1 MAIDLVARLR
11 LQDELTKPL
20 KKVMS
25 QLNSASNQSN
35 KMAKA
40 TDSLG
45 KSTSKAGNTVN
56 KLGNAFKNASSK
68 AGGLASS
75 MSKIKDSSA
84 SLNGIKNAILGIA
97 GAYLSAQGAAKL
109 FNATVGAAARYQ
121 QSEVAVRAIF
131 NDDAAAK
138 AYLEMVELKAI
149 DSPLLNSTE
158 MLGASK
164 SLVAMTKNVDELAEA
179 WSIIE
184 RLMVLDP
191 TQGTEGAAFALKEM
205 WQGDAMSMIE
215 RFGLDRGALNE
226 IKKMSIPQQIAE
238 INKLLD
244 GMGITQETVNAM
256 GSTTLGYWAQINE
269 RVEKFMRMIG
279 DSSNTKL
286 GAILGGIVDKLDSMD
301 LDTLAKEIDGMLA
314 GVVSK
319 AIEFAEWL
327 WKWREPIIQVAKVLG
342 VFFGALA
349 GVLAISGTITAI
361 SSAITFLA
369 SPIGYIVLAITGLVI
384 GFKLLYDHSERFR
397 TAISNIIDRTKELW
411 QIFKEGG
418 VSGLLEALIPADI
431 LSALQERFTTV
442 KEQFMNVF
450 KGIYNAVVP
459 ILQTAWS
466 LVSPIL
472 SALGNALKIVADVA
486 MIAWNNILAPTV
498 QYVMTVI
505 QTMWKIVGPIFE
517 LLGAVIEA
525 AFAVLRIAWDTIIG
539 PFVAFLAG
547 AFTQAFG
554 AATEIVEALSPVFE
568 TLGGWIKKAADYLSM
583 FADWLGKIKVPDWI
597 GNLSG
602 GAVSWAKKLIPGNY
616 HGLDSV
622 PYDGYVTRLH
632 KNEMV
637 LNAQEAKAYREGRG
651 GGMSAPVIN
660 IANMNVRKESDI
672 DEIAYKLAKLIE
684 RERG

>member
-1 MAIDLVARLR
+1 MAIDLVAKLR
-11 LQDELTKPL
+11 LQDDLTRPL

-25 QLNSASNQSN
+25 QLNSASKQSN

-75 MSKIKDSSA
+75 MTKVSSGTNA
-84 SLNGIKNAILGIA
+84 LNSLKNTVLGIA

-179 WSIIE
+179 WNIIE

-215 RFGLDRGALNE
+215 RFGLNRGALNE

-327 WKWREPIIQVAKVLG
+327 WKWREPLLTAAKVVGVSAAALG
-342 VFFGALA
+342 GI
-349 GVLAISGTITAI
+349 LAISGTIAGIGAAI
-361 SSAITFLA
+361 SFLT
-369 SPIGYIVLAITGLVI
+369 SPIGYIAVGVTAAVVA
-384 GFKLLYDHSERFR
+384 FKALYDNSERFR
-397 TAISNIIDRTKELW
+397 TAINGIMTKVKSLYDT
-411 QIFKEGG
+411 FKEGG
-418 VSGLLEALIPADI
+418 VKGLLDALIPADI
-431 LSALQERFTTV
+431 LSALGARFATL
-442 KEQFMNVF
+442 KETFIDTF
-450 KGIYNAVVP
+450 KAIYNAVVP

-486 MIAWNNILAPTV
+486 MIAWNNILAPAV
-498 QYVMTVI
+498 QHVMTAI
-505 QTMWKIVGPIFE
+505 QTMWKIVGPIFK
-517 LLGAVIEA
+517 LLGAVIKV
-525 AFAVLRIAWDTIIG
+525 AFAALRIAWDTIIG

-547 AFTQAFG
+547 GFTHAFG
-554 AATEIVEALSPVFE
+554 MATEIVKALSPAFE
-568 TLGGWIKKAADYLSM
+568 TLGGWIKYAAEWITKL
-583 FADWLGKIKVPDWI
+583 ADWISNIEVPDWI
-597 GNLSG
+597 GKISG
-602 GAVSWAKKLIPGNY
+602 GAVNFAKKLIPGNY

-622 PYDGYVTRLH
+622 PYDGYITRLH
-632 KNEMV
+632 RNEMV

-651 GGMSAPVIN
+651 GISGGIN
-660 IANMNVRKESDI
+660 ITMNGVTIREEADVEKF
-672 DEIAYKLAKLIE
+672 AYKLAKLIE